1 MRIVKKIIWNLKS
14 LLILMGMQE
23 RQIKRNSIYTRRIL
37 FCLLSFCYWQ
47 IYVDGRH
54 WRLRENEKTF
64 LLPSCMYISPPPPF
78 SRFMKFHECNFYLI
92 RQVHRR
98 MGGQQSARSA
108 LPASHPG
115 RCPQRSQASP
125 RQESQ
130 EPKARIN
137 DFAPPSGHHGR
148 IK

>member
-1 MRIVKKIIWNLKS
+1 MRKGENIFS
-14 LLILMGMQE
+14 TIL
-23 RQIKRNSIYTRRIL
+23 
-37 FCLLSFCYWQ
+37 
-47 IYVDGRH
+47 YV
-54 WRLRENEKTF
+54 
-64 LLPSCMYISPPPPF
+64 YIEPPPPF

-98 MGGQQSARSA
+98 MGGQQPARSA